1 MSSNTDA
8 QHLSPQTL
16 LRIIALQTEIV
27 KIGHDLSCVMQ
38 YVVEQL
44 QDLAGASGAIV
55 ELAEGGDM
63 VYRAASGLAA
73 PQLGLRLGRQGSLSG
88 LCVDTGQVLVCQD
101 CESDPRVDRLA
112 CRKVGLRSMVVAPLF
127 HQEAVVGALKVVSEA
142 PCRFSD
148 EHVRILQLMAELIA
162 ASMFYCAQYE
172 VNELYR
178 RATHDPLTGIG
189 NRALFYDRL
198 RQSLALAGRQSFA
211 VAVFILDMD
220 GLKDINDT
228 RGHRAGD
235 AAIKEMARRV
245 SAVSRQ
251 SDLAARLGGDEF
263 GLIATALAD
272 AREAETVAQRLDQA
286 LAAPFQFE
294 ETPLPLAASI
304 GWAAFPED
312 GAAIDALVE
321 KADQRMYTR
330 KRARKGS
337 AR

>member
-1 MSSNTDA
+1 MSSNIDA
-8 QHLSPQTL
+8 QHLSTQTL
-16 LRIIALQTEIV
+16 LRVIALQTEIV

-38 YVVEQL
+38 FVVDQL
-44 QDLAGASGAIV
+44 QELTGASGAIV
-55 ELAEGGDM
+55 ELAEGGEM
-63 VYRAASGLAA
+63 VYRAASGIAA
-73 PQLGLRLGRQGSLSG
+73 PQLGLRLHLQGSLSG
-88 LCVDTGQVLVCQD
+88 LCVETGQVLVCRD
-101 CESDPRVDRLA
+101 CENDPRVDRAA
-112 CRKVGLRSMVVAPLF
+112 CRKVGLRSMVVAPLY
-127 HQEAVVGALKVVSEA
+127 HQNAVVGALKVVSEA
-142 PCRFSD
+142 PGRFTA
-148 EHVRILQLMAELIA
+148 EHVRILELMAELIA
-162 ASMFYCAQYE
+162 ASMFYCARYE
-172 VNELYR
+172 VSELYR

-245 SAVSRQ
+245 SAVSRR

-263 GLIATALAD
+263 GLIAAALAGV
-272 AREAETVAQRLDQA
+272 REAEAVAQRLDEA
-286 LAAPFQFE
+286 LAAPFRFE

-304 GWAAFPED
+304 GWAAYPDD
-312 GAAIDALVE
+312 GAAIDALIE
-321 KADQRMYTR
+321 QADQRMYDR
-330 KRARKGS
+330 KRIRKGS